1 MKDKFTRGKEFI
13 AEKLE
18 LPLDVILDI
27 PKIVLLGKEELT
39 IENHKGIVSF
49 NNNEI
54 RVDSKNGIIK
64 VEGNNFEILYLGAS
78 TLTINGK
85 IKTISYEG
93 IHDEVR

>member
-64 VEGNNFEILYLGAS
+64 VEGNNFEIL
-78 TLTINGK
+78 
-85 IKTISYEG
+85 
-93 IHDEVR
+93 